1 MVKYILVV
9 KIIVLYGWKS
19 CNNNNWICTQRN
31 IVKCVFYIISCVLY

>member
-19 CNNNNWICTQRN
+19 CNNNWICTQRN